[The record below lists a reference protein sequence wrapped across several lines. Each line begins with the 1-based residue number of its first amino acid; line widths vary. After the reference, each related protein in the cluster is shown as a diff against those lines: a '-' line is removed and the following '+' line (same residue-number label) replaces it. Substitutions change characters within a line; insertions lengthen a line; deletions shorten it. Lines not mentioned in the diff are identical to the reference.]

1 MRDTTITMEEVHMTR
16 ALYVCLAFVVG
27 LLGCFDGGADSPTAI
42 EAELA
47 PIEGGHSRTSEMANP
62 VVASATGSGHRVRND
77 RPLIFSFHATRTRD
91 GESQGQYY
99 LDWKDLGPALDH
111 ARLRV
116 EVDVTCMSVRD
127 NIAWVAGVITAVDG
141 PIAQEGTV
149 SYFYVIDNGPAAT
162 DEISGLRLNDVA
174 GEDRVFCEQQP
185 LLLARTDIERGNA
198 EVRGT

>member
-1 MRDTTITMEEVHMTR
+1 MTR
-16 ALYVCLAFVVG
+16 LSFACLALVAG
-27 LLGCFDGGADSPTAI
+27 LFGCSEGGGDSPTAI

-47 PIEGGHSRTSEMANP
+47 PIGAGPAHASETEYP

-77 RPLIFSFHATRTRD
+77 RPLVFSFHATRTLD
-91 GESQGQYY
+91 GASQGRYY
-99 LDWKDLGPALDH
+99 LDWKDLGPALGN

-116 EVDVTCMSVRD
+116 EVDVTCMSVRE

-149 SYFYVIDNGPAAT
+149 SYFYVIDNGPGAT

-174 GEDRVFCEQQP
+174 GEDRLFCDEQP
-185 LLLARTDIERGNA
+185 LLLGRTNIERGNA